1 MMRRLSAVAI
11 GLGTLGMAA
20 TFALAALWGWV
31 VAIVIVGLFWLA
43 EPRHGLRWVATLS
56 LLFFTAAAVVGVLL
70 KLSTFWLLS
79 SLVMLLA
86 AWDLSHFFRYLD
98 DVADVRNEAELTRD
112 HLKRLGIVA
121 GLGWFLG
128 ATALAV
134 RLTFDFGWALAL
146 GLVVVVSLSR
156 AIRRMGGKM

>member
-1 MMRRLSAVAI
+1 MMRRLIAVAI
-11 GLGTLGMAA
+11 GLGALGMAA

-43 EPRHGLRWVATLS
+43 EPRHGLRWVATLG

-70 KLSTFWLLS
+70 RLSTFWLLS
-79 SLVMLLA
+79 SLVALLA
-86 AWDLSHFFRYLD
+86 AWDLGHLRGYLD
-98 DVADVRNEAELTRD
+98 DVADIRNKAELTRA

-128 ATALAV
+128 VAALGV

-156 AIRRMGGKM
+156 AIRRMGSKM